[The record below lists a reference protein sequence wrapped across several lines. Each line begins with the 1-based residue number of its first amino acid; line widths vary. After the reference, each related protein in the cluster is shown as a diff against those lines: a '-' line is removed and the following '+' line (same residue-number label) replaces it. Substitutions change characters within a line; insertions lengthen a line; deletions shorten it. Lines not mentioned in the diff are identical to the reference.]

1 MTSWTPAEVEDLDRI
16 EELGVSSHRHDGSLR
31 PFVTVWFVRVG
42 DAVYVRS
49 AYGPG
54 NGWFRRA
61 QTSGTGR
68 VRAGGIEEDVAFV
81 APDPASHDE
90 IDAAYRGKYGRYSGI
105 VRSVVGP
112 KVWDVTLRLDPR

>member
-1 MTSWTPAEVEDLDRI
+1 VSFWTPVELEHLDGL
-16 EELGVSSHRHDGSLR
+16 EELRVSSHRRDGTLR
-31 PFVTVWFVRVG
+31 PFVIVWFVRVG

-68 VRAGGIEEDVAFV
+68 VRAGGIEKDVAFV

-90 IDAAYRGKYGRYSGI
+90 IDAAYRAKYGRYSGI

-112 KVWDVTLRLDPR
+112 QVWDVTLRLDPR

>member
-1 MTSWTPAEVEDLDRI
+1 MSPWTPAELGRLDGV
-16 EELGVSSHRHDGSLR
+16 EELHVSSHRHDGSLR

-42 DAVYVRS
+42 DALYVRS

-61 QTSGTGR
+61 QASGTGR
-68 VRAGGIEEDVAFV
+68 VRGGSVEKDVTFV

-90 IDAAYRGKYGRYSGI
+90 IDAAYRDKYGRYSGI